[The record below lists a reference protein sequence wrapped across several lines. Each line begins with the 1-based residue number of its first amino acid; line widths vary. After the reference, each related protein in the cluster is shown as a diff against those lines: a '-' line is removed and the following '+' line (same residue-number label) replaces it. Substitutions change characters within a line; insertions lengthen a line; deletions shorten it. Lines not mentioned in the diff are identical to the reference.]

1 MLDSEIL
8 LSGVT
13 VNAVT
18 PIFCI
23 PVQYSLV
30 NILASTVFPSEF
42 CMGIQNS
49 ISKLCIPQCIP
60 IVDTACIHPAVS
72 ALKIYQWQRS
82 GIPARRRLCLWQI
95 LGGKGGLGRKGRL
108 SARICGSDNRC
119 SPMEMTVARLPLSL
133 Q

>member
-30 NILASTVFPSEF
+30 NILARTVFPSEF

-60 IVDTACIHPAVS
+60 IVDTACIHPTVS

-82 GIPARRRLCLWQI
+82 GIPRE
-95 LGGKGGLGRKGRL
+95 GGYAYGKSWAGKEVWAGRVGCRQEFVEVTTGAAQWK
-108 SARICGSDNRC
+108 
-119 SPMEMTVARLPLSL
+119 
-133 Q
+133 